1 MAESSLEFVEVK
13 TLHGGSGGI
22 SGGQF
27 KPWTSQLYI
36 YDRPTQFQMDS
47 EANVAVVSQST
58 HASVWKSSSVSII
71 RTCEMY
77 V

>member
-1 MAESSLEFVEVK
+1 MGYQEDNLNRGLLNFFFDK
-13 TLHGGSGGI
+13 
-22 SGGQF
+22 
-27 KPWTSQLYI
+27 
-36 YDRPTQFQMDS
+36 PTQFQMDS